1 MLVRIVFEI
10 GFGIFNADL
19 ATLNSR
25 IHQFGTHIRIQET
38 KLHQNHTLVEKIFF
52 WSKIAFTLTAPDPGT
67 DWLWFSDPCF
77 TYTRSSEP
85 IIARYNLVSNLRND
99 PS

>member
-52 WSKIAFTLTAPDPGT
+52 WSKIAFTLVVTVTLTVMLPALEHIVNANPVRKES
-67 DWLWFSDPCF
+67 LNFS
-77 TYTRSSEP
+77 T
-85 IIARYNLVSNLRND
+85 
-99 PS
+99 

>member
-52 WSKIAFTLTAPDPGT
+52 WSKMAFTLRD
-67 DWLWFSDPCF
+67 
-77 TYTRSSEP
+77 EP
-85 IIARYNLVSNLRND
+85 QKLQAIYR
-99 PS
+99 P

>member
-38 KLHQNHTLVEKIFF
+38 KLHQNETLVEKIFF
-52 WSKIAFTLTAPDPGT
+52 WSQMALTLAIRISNIKNQTHG
-67 DWLWFSDPCF
+67 F
-77 TYTRSSEP
+77 RS
-85 IIARYNLVSNLRND
+85 
-99 PS
+99 

>member
-1 MLVRIVFEI
+1 MLVGIVIEI

-25 IHQFGTHIRIQET
+25 IYQFGTHIRIQET

-52 WSKIAFTLTAPDPGT
+52 WSKMAFTLHITEISFNRFG
-67 DWLWFSDPCF
+67 FSTFECYHGKCVGGIKNLDKI
-77 TYTRSSEP
+77 SEKK
-85 IIARYNLVSNLRND
+85 SK
-99 PS
+99 